1 MSLDVNQIAAL
12 QERHVVIAPL
22 IDLMFSSGTLRFA
35 IANHNIVIGSNTY
48 IGIGPIAT
56 VGIRTEST
64 DSLEGIELTASGLD
78 ASIVGIALTE
88 PYQGRVM
95 KLSKCFLDADTS
107 AVIGTPTTAFIG
119 RMIQMVLSEDNQSAT
134 VQIIAEHFD
143 ADLERPTPV
152 RINNAEQ
159 QRLYPG
165 DKGAEWVESLID
177 RNVVWPTA
185 ESLKIH

>member
-1 MSLDVNQIAAL
+1 MPLDSNQIAAL
-12 QERHVVIAPL
+12 AERHVVIVPL

-35 IANHNIVIGSNTY
+35 LAQQNITIGSNTY
-48 IGIGPIAT
+48 IGIGPIASI
-56 VGIRTEST
+56 GIRTEST

-78 ASIVGIALTE
+78 ASIVDIALTE
-88 PYQGRVM
+88 PYQGRIM
-95 KLSKCFLDADTS
+95 KLHKCFLDADTN

-119 RMIQMVLSEDNQSAT
+119 RMIQMVLSEDNQSASI
-134 VQIIAEHFD
+134 QIIAEHYD
-143 ADLERPTPV
+143 SDLERPTPV

-177 RNVVWPTA
+177 RNVVWPTQ
-185 ESLKIH
+185 ESLRIH